1 MSTFSFLI
9 LLISILSLCP
19 LAILVEDLSIL
30 LIFPK
35 NQPLVWLIFFIVIF
49 VSIWFISALSL
60 IISCCLLFLS
70 VFASFCSRAFKCA
83 VKLLMYAFSIFFVG
97 TQSYEF
103 SS

>member
-1 MSTFSFLI
+1 
-9 LLISILSLCP
+9 
-19 LAILVEDLSIL
+19 
-30 LIFPK
+30 
-35 NQPLVWLIFFIVIF
+35 
-49 VSIWFISALSL
+49 
-60 IISCCLLFLS
+60 LS